1 MKSILLPT
9 DFSVNSQ
16 NAIHYALQLF
26 KEDECKF
33 YLMNSFDVGMTSPTA
48 GVASKSFQEAI
59 YNSSKKQSE
68 EDMAVLMAQIGN
80 LYKNSKHKIETLNLF
95 LSFDLAVKK
104 TIETYN
110 IDYVVM
116 GTKGATG
123 MKEVALG
130 SNTSGLIGKI
140 NCPILA
146 IPENAVF
153 IGVNELVLATDYEI
167 NYSAKGI
174 QPFLNLADISKSQIE
189 LVYINTSGK
198 ALTDAQ
204 QKAKLRLESIL
215 SSYKS
220 EQFML
225 TDVSIDTGM
234 HTFME
239 SRKADLF
246 CVIAKKHTFM
256 ERLFGKSYSKM
267 LARHTKTPLLVLHYD
282 TF

>member
-1 MKSILLPT
+1 MKYILLPT
-9 DFSVNSQ
+9 DFSANSQ
-16 NAIHYALQLF
+16 NAIHYAFQLF
-26 KEDECKF
+26 KEHECTF
-33 YLMNSFDVGMTSPTA
+33 YIMNSFDVGMTSPTA

-68 EDMAVLMAQIGN
+68 EDMATLMAQIGN
-80 LYKNSKHKIETLNLF
+80 LYQNSKHKIETLSLF

-104 TIETYN
+104 TIEKYH

-123 MKEVALG
+123 LKEVALG
-130 SNTSGLIGKI
+130 SNTAGLIGKI
-140 NCPILA
+140 HCPILA

-153 IGVNELVLATDYEI
+153 VGVNELVLATDYEI
-167 NYSAKGI
+167 NYSAKGL
-174 QPFLNLADISKSQIE
+174 QPFLDLADIAKSQLE

-198 ALTDAQ
+198 VLTDEQ
-204 QKAKLRLESIL
+204 QNARMNLEAIL

-220 EQFML
+220 EQFIL
-225 TDVSIDTGM
+225 TEVSIDKGI

-267 LARHTKTPLLVLHYD
+267 LARHTRTPLLVLHYD